1 MGVKNDITI
10 IRLILGHW
18 AGKLSE
24 PEKKELDNWLAQS
37 EKHRIYF
44 QKWCDDERQ
53 NELLSKIGCY
63 DPGEGWQQV
72 VRKRNMRRNRR
83 WWLVAAASVAILFG
97 GLAVYRY
104 SKIPVSLPLA
114 SEETSIY
121 PGKRMAR
128 LITPSGET
136 VLLDTLRQTDTQQMK
151 LHNDQ
156 GRVVIQAACGD
167 ANGDQPVYHCLEV
180 PRGGEFSFLL
190 PDSTT
195 VFLNAESRLRFP
207 DRFVPGSERI
217 VYLSGEAYF
226 DVKRD
231 PRSPFLVC
239 LEHSAVKV
247 TGTSFNVKAYPD
259 DTNEATTL
267 ISGTVSM
274 GIGTTEQWIVL
285 KPGEQGYYDA
295 TRKTLLQQTV
305 DVNYYTAWKDGVFA
319 FYRQPLEEVM
329 KTLGCWYLFDTHYQN
344 EALKS
349 ILYTGKIN
357 RHASIR
363 ECFLHTFELTGRTYI
378 RHKRKRRLL
387 SGENKKS
394 NRFFLHKN
402 RLQTCINN
410 LQIVLTQQIY
420 EKKQS
425 VVAGLEKIPVACNKV
440 SRR

>member
-24 PEKKELDNWLAQS
+24 PEKKELDNWVAQS

-136 VLLDTLRQTDTQQMK
+136 VLLDTLRQTDTQQLK

-363 ECFLHTFELTGRTYI
+363 EVLHTFELMDELTFDIKGKEVIVR
-378 RHKRKRRLL
+378 RK
-387 SGENKKS
+387 
-394 NRFFLHKN
+394 
-402 RLQTCINN
+402 
-410 LQIVLTQQIY
+410 
-420 EKKQS
+420 
-425 VVAGLEKIPVACNKV
+425 
-440 SRR
+440 

>member
-37 EKHRIYF
+37 EKHRVYF

-128 LITPSGET
+128 LITPSGEA

-363 ECFLHTFELTGRTYI
+363 EVLHTFELMDELTFDIKGKEVIVR
-378 RHKRKRRLL
+378 RK
-387 SGENKKS
+387 
-394 NRFFLHKN
+394 
-402 RLQTCINN
+402 
-410 LQIVLTQQIY
+410 
-420 EKKQS
+420 
-425 VVAGLEKIPVACNKV
+425 
-440 SRR
+440 

>member
-53 NELLSKIGCY
+53 NELLYKIGCY

-363 ECFLHTFELTGRTYI
+363 EVLHTFELMDELTFDIKGKEVIVR
-378 RHKRKRRLL
+378 RK
-387 SGENKKS
+387 
-394 NRFFLHKN
+394 
-402 RLQTCINN
+402 
-410 LQIVLTQQIY
+410 
-420 EKKQS
+420 
-425 VVAGLEKIPVACNKV
+425 
-440 SRR
+440 

>member
-10 IRLILGHW
+10 NRLILGHW

-363 ECFLHTFELTGRTYI
+363 EVLHTFELMDELTFDIKGKEVIVR
-378 RHKRKRRLL
+378 RK
-387 SGENKKS
+387 
-394 NRFFLHKN
+394 
-402 RLQTCINN
+402 
-410 LQIVLTQQIY
+410 
-420 EKKQS
+420 
-425 VVAGLEKIPVACNKV
+425 
-440 SRR
+440 

>member
-53 NELLSKIGCY
+53 NKLLSKIGCY

-363 ECFLHTFELTGRTYI
+363 EVLHTFELMDELTFDIKGKEVIVR
-378 RHKRKRRLL
+378 RK
-387 SGENKKS
+387 
-394 NRFFLHKN
+394 
-402 RLQTCINN
+402 
-410 LQIVLTQQIY
+410 
-420 EKKQS
+420 
-425 VVAGLEKIPVACNKV
+425 
-440 SRR
+440 

>member
-329 KTLGCWYLFDTHYQN
+329 KTLVSVRHPLS
-344 EALKS
+344 ERS
-349 ILYTGKIN
+349 IEIYSLHGEN
-357 RHASIR
+357 QSS
-363 ECFLHTFELTGRTYI
+363 CFHPGGLAHLRADGRTYI
-378 RHKRKRRLL
+378 RHKRK
-387 SGENKKS
+387 GGYC
-394 NRFFLHKN
+394 
-402 RLQTCINN
+402 Q
-410 LQIVLTQQIY
+410 
-420 EKKQS
+420 
-425 VVAGLEKIPVACNKV
+425 EKIKKATASSCTRTGCKLV
-440 SRR
+440 

>member
-329 KTLGCWYLFDTHYQN
+329 RTLGCWYLFDTHYQN

-363 ECFLHTFELTGRTYI
+363 EVLHTFELMDELTFDIKGKEVIVR
-378 RHKRKRRLL
+378 RK
-387 SGENKKS
+387 
-394 NRFFLHKN
+394 
-402 RLQTCINN
+402 
-410 LQIVLTQQIY
+410 
-420 EKKQS
+420 
-425 VVAGLEKIPVACNKV
+425 
-440 SRR
+440 

>member
-37 EKHRIYF
+37 EKHRVYF
-44 QKWCDDERQ
+44 QKWCNDERQ

-128 LITPSGET
+128 LITPSGEA

-231 PRSPFLVC
+231 PSSPFLVC

-295 TRKTLLQQTV
+295 TRKTLSQQTV

-363 ECFLHTFELTGRTYI
+363 EVLHTFELMDELTFDIKGKEVIVR
-378 RHKRKRRLL
+378 RK
-387 SGENKKS
+387 
-394 NRFFLHKN
+394 
-402 RLQTCINN
+402 
-410 LQIVLTQQIY
+410 
-420 EKKQS
+420 
-425 VVAGLEKIPVACNKV
+425 
-440 SRR
+440 

>member
-37 EKHRIYF
+37 EKHRVYF
-44 QKWCDDERQ
+44 QKWCNDERQ

-72 VRKRNMRRNRR
+72 VRKRNLRRNRR

-128 LITPSGET
+128 LITPSGEA

-295 TRKTLLQQTV
+295 TRKTLSQQTV

-363 ECFLHTFELTGRTYI
+363 EVLHTFELMDELTFDIKGKEVIVR
-378 RHKRKRRLL
+378 RK
-387 SGENKKS
+387 
-394 NRFFLHKN
+394 
-402 RLQTCINN
+402 
-410 LQIVLTQQIY
+410 
-420 EKKQS
+420 
-425 VVAGLEKIPVACNKV
+425 
-440 SRR
+440 

>member
-259 DTNEATTL
+259 DTNEATL

-363 ECFLHTFELTGRTYI
+363 EVLHTFELMDELTFDIKGKEVIVR
-378 RHKRKRRLL
+378 RK
-387 SGENKKS
+387 
-394 NRFFLHKN
+394 
-402 RLQTCINN
+402 
-410 LQIVLTQQIY
+410 
-420 EKKQS
+420 
-425 VVAGLEKIPVACNKV
+425 
-440 SRR
+440 

>member
-156 GRVVIQAACGD
+156 RRVVIQAACGD

-363 ECFLHTFELTGRTYI
+363 EVLHTFELMDELTFDIKGKEVIVR
-378 RHKRKRRLL
+378 RK
-387 SGENKKS
+387 
-394 NRFFLHKN
+394 
-402 RLQTCINN
+402 
-410 LQIVLTQQIY
+410 
-420 EKKQS
+420 
-425 VVAGLEKIPVACNKV
+425 
-440 SRR
+440 

>member
-349 ILYTGKIN
+349 ILYMGKIN

-363 ECFLHTFELTGRTYI
+363 EVLHTFELMDELTFDIKGKKVIVR
-378 RHKRKRRLL
+378 RK
-387 SGENKKS
+387 
-394 NRFFLHKN
+394 
-402 RLQTCINN
+402 
-410 LQIVLTQQIY
+410 
-420 EKKQS
+420 
-425 VVAGLEKIPVACNKV
+425 
-440 SRR
+440 

>member
-53 NELLSKIGCY
+53 NELLSKIGSY

-363 ECFLHTFELTGRTYI
+363 EVLHTFELMDELTFDIKGKEVIVR
-378 RHKRKRRLL
+378 RK
-387 SGENKKS
+387 
-394 NRFFLHKN
+394 
-402 RLQTCINN
+402 
-410 LQIVLTQQIY
+410 
-420 EKKQS
+420 
-425 VVAGLEKIPVACNKV
+425 
-440 SRR
+440 

>member
-156 GRVVIQAACGD
+156 GREVIQAACGD

-363 ECFLHTFELTGRTYI
+363 EVLHTFELMDELTFDIKGKEVIVR
-378 RHKRKRRLL
+378 RK
-387 SGENKKS
+387 
-394 NRFFLHKN
+394 
-402 RLQTCINN
+402 
-410 LQIVLTQQIY
+410 
-420 EKKQS
+420 
-425 VVAGLEKIPVACNKV
+425 
-440 SRR
+440 

>member
-37 EKHRIYF
+37 EKHRVYF
-44 QKWCDDERQ
+44 QKWCNDERQ

-128 LITPSGET
+128 LITPSGEA

-295 TRKTLLQQTV
+295 TRKTLSQQTV

-319 FYRQPLEEVM
+319 FYRRPLEEVM

-363 ECFLHTFELTGRTYI
+363 EVLHTFELMDELTFDIKGKEVIVR
-378 RHKRKRRLL
+378 RK
-387 SGENKKS
+387 
-394 NRFFLHKN
+394 
-402 RLQTCINN
+402 
-410 LQIVLTQQIY
+410 
-420 EKKQS
+420 
-425 VVAGLEKIPVACNKV
+425 
-440 SRR
+440 

>member
-63 DPGEGWQQV
+63 DPGEGCQQV

-128 LITPSGET
+128 LITPSGEA
-136 VLLDTLRQTDTQQMK
+136 VLLDTLRQTEIQQMK

-363 ECFLHTFELTGRTYI
+363 EVLHTFELMDELTFDIKGKEVIVR
-378 RHKRKRRLL
+378 RK
-387 SGENKKS
+387 
-394 NRFFLHKN
+394 
-402 RLQTCINN
+402 
-410 LQIVLTQQIY
+410 
-420 EKKQS
+420 
-425 VVAGLEKIPVACNKV
+425 
-440 SRR
+440 

>member
-319 FYRQPLEEVM
+319 FFRQPLEEVM

-363 ECFLHTFELTGRTYI
+363 EVLHTFELMDELTFDIKGQEVIVR
-378 RHKRKRRLL
+378 RK
-387 SGENKKS
+387 
-394 NRFFLHKN
+394 
-402 RLQTCINN
+402 
-410 LQIVLTQQIY
+410 
-420 EKKQS
+420 
-425 VVAGLEKIPVACNKV
+425 
-440 SRR
+440 

>member
-37 EKHRIYF
+37 EKHRVYF

-128 LITPSGET
+128 LITPSGEA

-295 TRKTLLQQTV
+295 TRKTLSQQTV

-363 ECFLHTFELTGRTYI
+363 EVLHTFELMDELTFDIKGKEVIVR
-378 RHKRKRRLL
+378 RK
-387 SGENKKS
+387 
-394 NRFFLHKN
+394 
-402 RLQTCINN
+402 
-410 LQIVLTQQIY
+410 
-420 EKKQS
+420 
-425 VVAGLEKIPVACNKV
+425 
-440 SRR
+440 

>member
-37 EKHRIYF
+37 EKHRVYF
-44 QKWCDDERQ
+44 QKWCNDERQ

-128 LITPSGET
+128 LITPSGEA

-167 ANGDQPVYHCLEV
+167 ANGDHPVYHCLEV

-363 ECFLHTFELTGRTYI
+363 EVLHTFELMDELTFDIKGKEVIVR
-378 RHKRKRRLL
+378 RK
-387 SGENKKS
+387 
-394 NRFFLHKN
+394 
-402 RLQTCINN
+402 
-410 LQIVLTQQIY
+410 
-420 EKKQS
+420 
-425 VVAGLEKIPVACNKV
+425 
-440 SRR
+440 

>member
-114 SEETSIY
+114 SEETSLY

-195 VFLNAESRLRFP
+195 VFLNAGSRLRFP

-363 ECFLHTFELTGRTYI
+363 EVLHTFELMDELTFDIKGKEVIVR
-378 RHKRKRRLL
+378 RK
-387 SGENKKS
+387 
-394 NRFFLHKN
+394 
-402 RLQTCINN
+402 
-410 LQIVLTQQIY
+410 
-420 EKKQS
+420 
-425 VVAGLEKIPVACNKV
+425 
-440 SRR
+440 

>member
-295 TRKTLLQQTV
+295 TRKTLLQHTV

-349 ILYTGKIN
+349 ILYMGKIN

-363 ECFLHTFELTGRTYI
+363 EVLHTFELMDELTFDIKGKEVIVR
-378 RHKRKRRLL
+378 RK
-387 SGENKKS
+387 
-394 NRFFLHKN
+394 
-402 RLQTCINN
+402 
-410 LQIVLTQQIY
+410 
-420 EKKQS
+420 
-425 VVAGLEKIPVACNKV
+425 
-440 SRR
+440 

>member
-37 EKHRIYF
+37 EKHRVYF
-44 QKWCDDERQ
+44 QKWCNDERQ

-128 LITPSGET
+128 LITPSGEA
-136 VLLDTLRQTDTQQMK
+136 VLLDTLRQTEIQQMK

-239 LEHSAVKV
+239 LEHSVVKV

-295 TRKTLLQQTV
+295 TRKTLSQQTV

-363 ECFLHTFELTGRTYI
+363 EVLHTFELMDELTFDIKGKEVIVR
-378 RHKRKRRLL
+378 RK
-387 SGENKKS
+387 
-394 NRFFLHKN
+394 
-402 RLQTCINN
+402 
-410 LQIVLTQQIY
+410 
-420 EKKQS
+420 
-425 VVAGLEKIPVACNKV
+425 
-440 SRR
+440 

>member
-167 ANGDQPVYHCLEV
+167 ANGDQPVYHCLDE

-363 ECFLHTFELTGRTYI
+363 EVLHTFELMDELTFDIKGKEVIVR
-378 RHKRKRRLL
+378 RK
-387 SGENKKS
+387 
-394 NRFFLHKN
+394 
-402 RLQTCINN
+402 
-410 LQIVLTQQIY
+410 
-420 EKKQS
+420 
-425 VVAGLEKIPVACNKV
+425 
-440 SRR
+440 

>member
-1 MGVKNDITI
+1 MGVKNDINI

-363 ECFLHTFELTGRTYI
+363 EVLHTFELMDELTFDIKGKEVIVR
-378 RHKRKRRLL
+378 RK
-387 SGENKKS
+387 
-394 NRFFLHKN
+394 
-402 RLQTCINN
+402 
-410 LQIVLTQQIY
+410 
-420 EKKQS
+420 
-425 VVAGLEKIPVACNKV
+425 
-440 SRR
+440 

>member
-114 SEETSIY
+114 SEESSIY

-363 ECFLHTFELTGRTYI
+363 EVLHTFELMDELTFDIKGKEVIVR
-378 RHKRKRRLL
+378 RK
-387 SGENKKS
+387 
-394 NRFFLHKN
+394 
-402 RLQTCINN
+402 
-410 LQIVLTQQIY
+410 
-420 EKKQS
+420 
-425 VVAGLEKIPVACNKV
+425 
-440 SRR
+440 

>member
-72 VRKRNMRRNRR
+72 VRKRNMQRNRR

-363 ECFLHTFELTGRTYI
+363 EVLHTFELMDELTFDIKGKEVIVR
-378 RHKRKRRLL
+378 RK
-387 SGENKKS
+387 
-394 NRFFLHKN
+394 
-402 RLQTCINN
+402 
-410 LQIVLTQQIY
+410 
-420 EKKQS
+420 
-425 VVAGLEKIPVACNKV
+425 
-440 SRR
+440 

>member
-180 PRGGEFSFLL
+180 PRGGEFSFLV

-363 ECFLHTFELTGRTYI
+363 EVLHTFELMDELTFDIKGKEVIVR
-378 RHKRKRRLL
+378 RK
-387 SGENKKS
+387 
-394 NRFFLHKN
+394 
-402 RLQTCINN
+402 
-410 LQIVLTQQIY
+410 
-420 EKKQS
+420 
-425 VVAGLEKIPVACNKV
+425 
-440 SRR
+440 

>member
-136 VLLDTLRQTDTQQMK
+136 VLLDTLRQTDTQQMT

-363 ECFLHTFELTGRTYI
+363 EVLHTFELMDELTFDIKGKEVIVR
-378 RHKRKRRLL
+378 RK
-387 SGENKKS
+387 
-394 NRFFLHKN
+394 
-402 RLQTCINN
+402 
-410 LQIVLTQQIY
+410 
-420 EKKQS
+420 
-425 VVAGLEKIPVACNKV
+425 
-440 SRR
+440 

>member
-44 QKWCDDERQ
+44 QKWCYDERQ

-363 ECFLHTFELTGRTYI
+363 EVLHTFELMDELTFDIKGKEVIVR
-378 RHKRKRRLL
+378 RK
-387 SGENKKS
+387 
-394 NRFFLHKN
+394 
-402 RLQTCINN
+402 
-410 LQIVLTQQIY
+410 
-420 EKKQS
+420 
-425 VVAGLEKIPVACNKV
+425 
-440 SRR
+440 

>member
-53 NELLSKIGCY
+53 NELLSKIACY

-363 ECFLHTFELTGRTYI
+363 EVLHTFELMDELTFDIKGKEVIVR
-378 RHKRKRRLL
+378 RK
-387 SGENKKS
+387 
-394 NRFFLHKN
+394 
-402 RLQTCINN
+402 
-410 LQIVLTQQIY
+410 
-420 EKKQS
+420 
-425 VVAGLEKIPVACNKV
+425 
-440 SRR
+440 

>member
-1 MGVKNDITI
+1 MGVKNDTTI

-37 EKHRIYF
+37 EKHRVYF
-44 QKWCDDERQ
+44 QKWCNDERQ
-53 NELLSKIGCY
+53 DELLSKIGCY

-363 ECFLHTFELTGRTYI
+363 EVLHTFELMDELTFDIKGKEVIVR
-378 RHKRKRRLL
+378 RK
-387 SGENKKS
+387 
-394 NRFFLHKN
+394 
-402 RLQTCINN
+402 
-410 LQIVLTQQIY
+410 
-420 EKKQS
+420 
-425 VVAGLEKIPVACNKV
+425 
-440 SRR
+440 

>member
-114 SEETSIY
+114 SEETSLY

-167 ANGDQPVYHCLEV
+167 ANGDQPAYHCLEV

-363 ECFLHTFELTGRTYI
+363 EVLHTFELMDELTFDIKGKEVIVR
-378 RHKRKRRLL
+378 RK
-387 SGENKKS
+387 
-394 NRFFLHKN
+394 
-402 RLQTCINN
+402 
-410 LQIVLTQQIY
+410 
-420 EKKQS
+420 
-425 VVAGLEKIPVACNKV
+425 
-440 SRR
+440 

>member
-37 EKHRIYF
+37 EKHRVYF
-44 QKWCDDERQ
+44 QKWCNDERQ

-128 LITPSGET
+128 LITPSGEA
-136 VLLDTLRQTDTQQMK
+136 VLLDTLRQTEIQQMK
-151 LHNDQ
+151 LHNDE

-167 ANGDQPVYHCLEV
+167 ANGDQPVYHSLEV

-195 VFLNAESRLRFP
+195 VFLNAGSRLRFP

-239 LEHSAVKV
+239 LEHSAIKV
-247 TGTSFNVKAYPD
+247 TGTSFNVKAYSD
-259 DTNEATTL
+259 DTNETTTL

-285 KPGEQGYYDA
+285 KPGEQGHYDV
-295 TRKTLLQQTV
+295 TRKTLSQQTV
-305 DVNYYTAWKDGVFA
+305 DVSYYTAWKDGVFA

-329 KTLGCWYLFDTHYQN
+329 KTLGRWYLFDTHYQN

-363 ECFLHTFELTGRTYI
+363 EVLHTFELMDELTFDIKGKEVIVR
-378 RHKRKRRLL
+378 RK
-387 SGENKKS
+387 
-394 NRFFLHKN
+394 
-402 RLQTCINN
+402 
-410 LQIVLTQQIY
+410 
-420 EKKQS
+420 
-425 VVAGLEKIPVACNKV
+425 
-440 SRR
+440 

>member
-53 NELLSKIGCY
+53 NELLSKIRCY

-329 KTLGCWYLFDTHYQN
+329 KTLGRWYLFDTHYQN

-349 ILYTGKIN
+349 ILYTGKIY

-363 ECFLHTFELTGRTYI
+363 EVLHTFELMDELTFDIKGKEVIVR
-378 RHKRKRRLL
+378 RK
-387 SGENKKS
+387 
-394 NRFFLHKN
+394 
-402 RLQTCINN
+402 
-410 LQIVLTQQIY
+410 
-420 EKKQS
+420 
-425 VVAGLEKIPVACNKV
+425 
-440 SRR
+440 

>member
-72 VRKRNMRRNRR
+72 VRKRNMRRNRQ

-363 ECFLHTFELTGRTYI
+363 EVLHTFELMDELTFDIKGKEVIVR
-378 RHKRKRRLL
+378 RK
-387 SGENKKS
+387 
-394 NRFFLHKN
+394 
-402 RLQTCINN
+402 
-410 LQIVLTQQIY
+410 
-420 EKKQS
+420 
-425 VVAGLEKIPVACNKV
+425 
-440 SRR
+440 

>member
-231 PRSPFLVC
+231 PRSPFLV
-239 LEHSAVKV
+239 L
-247 TGTSFNVKAYPD
+247 
-259 DTNEATTL
+259 
-267 ISGTVSM
+267 
-274 GIGTTEQWIVL
+274 
-285 KPGEQGYYDA
+285 PG
-295 TRKTLLQQTV
+295 
-305 DVNYYTAWKDGVFA
+305 
-319 FYRQPLEEVM
+319 
-329 KTLGCWYLFDTHYQN
+329 TLGGKSDRYFLQCQGVPRRHERSDHLDQRNRIDGDRHYGTMDRP
-344 EALKS
+344 E
-349 ILYTGKIN
+349 
-357 RHASIR
+357 
-363 ECFLHTFELTGRTYI
+363 TGRTGVL
-378 RHKRKRRLL
+378 RRYP
-387 SGENKKS
+387 EN
-394 NRFFLHKN
+394 
-402 RLQTCINN
+402 T
-410 LQIVLTQQIY
+410 
-420 EKKQS
+420 
-425 VVAGLEKIPVACNKV
+425 
-440 SRR
+440 

>member
-167 ANGDQPVYHCLEV
+167 ANGDQPVFHCLEV

-363 ECFLHTFELTGRTYI
+363 EVLHTFELMDELTFDIKGKEVIVR
-378 RHKRKRRLL
+378 RK
-387 SGENKKS
+387 
-394 NRFFLHKN
+394 
-402 RLQTCINN
+402 
-410 LQIVLTQQIY
+410 
-420 EKKQS
+420 
-425 VVAGLEKIPVACNKV
+425 
-440 SRR
+440 

>member
-114 SEETSIY
+114 SEETSLY

-295 TRKTLLQQTV
+295 TRETLLQQTV

-363 ECFLHTFELTGRTYI
+363 EVLHTFELMDELTFDIKGKEVIVR
-378 RHKRKRRLL
+378 RK
-387 SGENKKS
+387 
-394 NRFFLHKN
+394 
-402 RLQTCINN
+402 
-410 LQIVLTQQIY
+410 
-420 EKKQS
+420 
-425 VVAGLEKIPVACNKV
+425 
-440 SRR
+440 

>member
-207 DRFVPGSERI
+207 DRFVPWGEKESYI
-217 VYLSGEAYF
+217 SGEAYF

-363 ECFLHTFELTGRTYI
+363 EVLHTFELMDELTFDIKGKEVIVR
-378 RHKRKRRLL
+378 RK
-387 SGENKKS
+387 
-394 NRFFLHKN
+394 
-402 RLQTCINN
+402 
-410 LQIVLTQQIY
+410 
-420 EKKQS
+420 
-425 VVAGLEKIPVACNKV
+425 
-440 SRR
+440 